1 MARVFEVAKLFI
13 ENFFLLLAGGMEN
26 PVNAFSSNFGVESAG
41 ANKVRDAPPELGRVA
56 FHLDQGSAKGRL
68 FLSLRQRLLE
78 QAAKTVLLT
87 LDPQEI
93 LNLLPRT
100 CAWDFRIQ
108 KRSTNKLSAGVS
120 RGLPKSFQPGEMFVP
135 HANADEMA

>member
-1 MARVFEVAKLFI
+1 MC
-13 ENFFLLLAGGMEN
+13 
-26 PVNAFSSNFGVESAG
+26 
-41 ANKVRDAPPELGRVA
+41 DAPPELGRIA
-56 FHLDQGSAKGRL
+56 FHFDQGSAKRRL

-78 QAAKTVLLT
+78 QAPKTTLLT

-108 KRSTNKLSAGVS
+108 KRATKKLSARES
-120 RGLPKSFQPGEMFVP
+120 SGLLKSFQTGEMFVP
-135 HANADEMA
+135 DANTDEMR